1 MCENL
6 FMSSRTSEVL
16 AHKALFTV
24 QEVNDFDN
32 IVEVHNYL
40 DYCERFLVMLW
51 VRRICELSDVYQ
63 VGLETAA

>member
-1 MCENL
+1 
-6 FMSSRTSEVL
+6 MSSRTSEVV
-16 AHKALFTV
+16 ARKALFTV
-24 QEVNDFDN
+24 QEVVDDFDN